1 MFRVLS
7 SATMFPMSRICVF
20 CGSSS
25 GNNPAYS
32 HAAEQ
37 LGRSLAERHIELVYG
52 GARVGLMG
60 LLADIVLQNGGRAIG
75 VIPRALVEKE
85 IAHTGLTDLHVVESM
100 HERKSKMADLADGF
114 IALPGGFGTLEEF
127 SEVLTW
133 SQLGLH
139 RKRCG
144 VLNVRGYYDGLLAL
158 FDHAVAEG
166 FLKPSNRNLVL
177 SASDPARLI
186 AAVLLAAPPT
196 DPKWI
201 TTTQR

>member
-1 MFRVLS
+1 M
-7 SATMFPMSRICVF
+7 PRICVF

-37 LGRSLAERHIELVYG
+37 LGRSLAERKIDLVYG

-60 LLADIVLQNGGRAIG
+60 LLADTVLNNGGRVIG
-75 VIPRALVEKE
+75 VMPEALVQKE

-114 IALPGGFGTLEEF
+114 IAMPGGFGTLEEF
-127 SEVLTW
+127 CEVLTW

-139 RKRCG
+139 RKNCG
-144 VLNVRGYYDGLLAL
+144 VLNVCGYYDGLLAL

-166 FLKPSNRNLVL
+166 FLKSSNRHLVL
-177 SASDPARLI
+177 SDNDPARLI
-186 AAVLLAAPPT
+186 DAVLSAAPPSE
-196 DPKWI
+196 PKWI

>member
-1 MFRVLS
+1 
-7 SATMFPMSRICVF
+7 MSRICVF

-37 LGRSLAERHIELVYG
+37 LGRSLAEKKIELVYG

-60 LLADIVLQNGGRAIG
+60 LLADTVLRNGGRVIG

-85 IAHTGLTDLHVVESM
+85 IAHTGLTDLHVVDSM
-100 HERKSKMADLADGF
+100 HARKSKMADLADGF
-114 IALPGGFGTLEEF
+114 IAMPGGFGTLEEF
-127 SEVLTW
+127 CEVVTW

-139 RKRCG
+139 RKNCG
-144 VLNVRGYYDGLLAL
+144 ILNVEGYYDGLLSL

-166 FLKPSNRNLVL
+166 FLKPSNRQLVL
-177 SASDPARLI
+177 SDSDPALLI
-186 AAVLLAAPPT
+186 DSVLSAAPASK
-196 DPKWI
+196 PKWI
-201 TTTQR
+201 TKTER

>member
-1 MFRVLS
+1 
-7 SATMFPMSRICVF
+7 MSRICVF

-32 HAAEQ
+32 NAAQQ
-37 LGRSLAERHIELVYG
+37 LGLSLAQRNIELVYG

-60 LLADIVLQNGGRAIG
+60 LLADTVLQSGGRAIG

-85 IAHTGLTDLHVVESM
+85 IAHTGLTDLHIVESM

-127 SEVLTW
+127 CEVLTW

-139 RKRCG
+139 RKNCG
-144 VLNVRGYYDGLLAL
+144 LLNIRGYYDGLLSL
-158 FDHAVAEG
+158 FDHAVGEG
-166 FLKPSNRNLVL
+166 FVKAANRSLVL
-177 SASDPARLI
+177 SDNDPARLI
-186 AAVLLAAPPT
+186 DKVLTAAPT
-196 DPKWI
+196 TEPKWI
-201 TTTQR
+201 TKTQR